1 MDQGTTEK
9 VEPPVSELEQKFQGL
24 FEVYLQVE
32 KQLSKLNDEFRNK
45 PAGMIRADAL
55 MGFLGFMSKL
65 NRMSFMW
72 VKLALDEKEQRTDAK
87 EDKLQTTFQRIDK
100 FMEEY
105 GTFLAKWKNEDQ
117 TIRSRV
123 QSIGTR

>member
-9 VEPPVSELEQKFQGL
+9 VEPPVSELDKTFQGL
-24 FEVYLQVE
+24 LEVYLQNE
-32 KQLSKLNDEFRNK
+32 EQLSKLSEEFRNK

-55 MGFLGFMSKL
+55 MGFLGFMSKV
-65 NRMSFMW
+65 NRMSFEW
-72 VKLALDEKEQRTDAK
+72 VKMALEAKKQRTDAK

-100 FMEEY
+100 FMDEY

-123 QSIGTR
+123 QNIGTS